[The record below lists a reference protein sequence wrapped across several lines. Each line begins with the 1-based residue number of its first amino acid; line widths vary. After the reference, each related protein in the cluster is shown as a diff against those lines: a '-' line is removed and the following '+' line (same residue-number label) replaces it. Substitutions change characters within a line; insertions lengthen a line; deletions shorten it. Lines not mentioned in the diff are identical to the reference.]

1 MLLWSFN
8 TRLLVYINFDI
19 LTLNNRTISKV
30 ETCTT
35 TLMSMFL
42 YSLYSTEKMS
52 GVVLINNVAPL
63 LWRGVAIYS
72 LARCL
77 SFEIVW
83 MCLWWKWKL
92 SYCLIVSW
100 HRISPM
106 IWDVC
111 ALIGYSYVQGL
122 PWAATLMK
130 TDKIVVIAW
139 FIFSCLLGNRGV
151 QLIWFQLQFLPSK
164 GF

>member
-52 GVVLINNVAPL
+52 GVVLINNVAPF

-77 SFEIVW
+77 LFEIVW
-83 MCLWWKWKL
+83 MCLW
-92 SYCLIVSW
+92 
-100 HRISPM
+100 
-106 IWDVC
+106 
-111 ALIGYSYVQGL
+111 
-122 PWAATLMK
+122 
-130 TDKIVVIAW
+130 
-139 FIFSCLLGNRGV
+139 
-151 QLIWFQLQFLPSK
+151 
-164 GF
+164 